1 MLAGLISSEHREEDL
16 FRASFLISG
25 SLGGVPGL
33 VNGVLM
39 PSREFPGMHVY
50 FCIQIPPSEKDA
62 SCMGLGPNLIPPPP
76 SLITSAK
83 TISYKVTFTGTGGSV
98 FSIFWGRGGCNS
110 TCNTE
115 LRAAL
120 WPFHGRERKFKSLGG
135 VGGSH
140 QPFLCSLHWSHAL
153 FFFSLGETNDV
164 SSLSQYSLQ
173 KTLHLS
179 F

>member
-1 MLAGLISSEHREEDL
+1 MLAGLISSERWEEDL
-16 FRASFLISG
+16 FHASVLTSG
-25 SLGGVPGL
+25 SLGGIPGL
-33 VNGVLM
+33 VNGDLM

-50 FCIQIPPSEKDA
+50 FCIRIPPSDKDT

-83 TISYKVTFTGTGGSV
+83 TLFHIRSHSQVLGVRSSASFG
-98 FSIFWGRGGCNS
+98 GRGGCNS

-120 WPFHGRERKFKSLGG
+120 WPFHGRERKVLNTAVFKSLGG

-140 QPFLCSLHWSHAL
+140 QPFLCFSPLASCSFL
-153 FFFSLGETNDV
+153 F
-164 SSLSQYSLQ
+164 LSGGNE
-173 KTLHLS
+173 
-179 F
+179 